1 MIVETTIALDWSEI
15 ELAPEKPGVY
25 AWYSKMVIS
34 KADIE
39 DVITRTNNAKTHSDQ
54 KARDEISQALDRF
67 IFGPFRESPYRVQLR
82 GQLKPSY
89 SGEIE
94 HDPSKSDSLIA
105 RLVQNPERFRVIAS
119 VLKTAAP
126 SFTAPLYIGMS
137 DNLRSRL
144 KRHKSLIVELRDT
157 QAVSAGSALEPL
169 DAGFAKQ
176 VVARKFD
183 PTNLFVHIAEVDVE
197 SGEENDIENILNRI
211 NYPIFGRN

>member
-39 DVITRTNNAKTHSDQ
+39 DVITRTNNAKMHSDQ
-54 KARDEISQALDRF
+54 KARDEISQALERF

-94 HDPSKSDSLIA
+94 YEPSKSDSLIS

-157 QAVSAGSALEPL
+157 QTVSASSAQEPL

-197 SGEENDIENILNRI
+197 SGEESDIENILNRI